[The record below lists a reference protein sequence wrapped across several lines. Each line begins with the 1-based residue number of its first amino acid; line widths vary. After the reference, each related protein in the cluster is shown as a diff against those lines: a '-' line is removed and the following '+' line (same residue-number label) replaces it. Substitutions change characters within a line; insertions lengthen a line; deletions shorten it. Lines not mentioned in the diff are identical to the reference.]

1 MKNNNNQE
9 LTDLIKQLNVLMRV
23 NNLIMSR
30 FIMQV
35 ENLKKEI
42 RLRNTKTFFKFEIT
56 DEDYNSLVTEFGK
69 KEVDRQLYHL
79 DRLLLTN
86 KQNCPHN
93 IKKYIYNHLNK
104 RRGNKVEKD
113 DSTD

>member
-56 DEDYNSLVTEFGK
+56 DEDYTSLITEFGK

-93 IKKYIYNHLNK
+93 IKKYIYNRSNK
-104 RRGNKVEKD
+104 RRSNKVEKD

>member
-1 MKNNNNQE
+1 MKNNNQE

-30 FIMQV
+30 FIMQI
-35 ENLKKEI
+35 ESLKKEI
-42 RLRNTKTFFKFEIT
+42 RLHKTKIFFKFEIT
-56 DEDYNSLVTEFGK
+56 DEDYNSLITEFGK
-69 KEVDRQLYHL
+69 KEVDKQLYHL

-93 IKKYIYNHLNK
+93 IKKYIYNRLHK
-104 RRGNKVEKD
+104 RRGNKIEED
-113 DSTD
+113 YGTN